1 MDDLKQ
7 KAVAYCHC
15 LVWCLVGGFL
25 PLLIV
30 GGMFKVGFLSFPES
44 QGYAVVNTSQLLK
57 DEAMRLAKESK
68 SEREVDTK
76 IQPFLEKLDQVMT
89 ALSDEENL
97 ILLQPQAVSSFR
109 ALDLTDEVRARLT
122 ALSQGASK

>member
-1 MDDLKQ
+1 MNEFKQ
-7 KAVAYCHC
+7 NAVAYCHC

-30 GGMFKVGFLSFPES
+30 VAMFKVGLLNFPES

-68 SEREVDTK
+68 NEREVDTK
-76 IQPFLEKLDQVMT
+76 IQPFLEKLDQVLT
-89 ALSDEENL
+89 TLSDEENL

-109 ALDLTDEVRARLT
+109 TLDLTDEVRKRLG
-122 ALSQGASK
+122 ALSQGDQK